1 MSPGQRVLEIGFGW
15 GSLSLLLAK
24 HFGARVT
31 GITLSEQQLS
41 LATQRVKDAG
51 LEHLIDFHLVDYRV
65 HQPANGVAYD
75 RIVSCEMLEAVGHEY
90 MPDYFRHCGRLLA
103 PGGVLVVQVITTPEG
118 RYDAYRRSTDFIK
131 EYIFPGCCCPSLAA
145 VLAAAGAGGGFT
157 LAASEEIGTHYAPTL
172 LRWREAFMA
181 NAGPL
186 KALGFNDAFIR
197 CWDYYFQYTVRAR
210 KMDIA
215 PCARLLTRVVARHAD
230 LALTRYPFFL
240 PAGRRLRHANAGRRA
255 AGAHAAGQCCH
266 SGKRALPRRAGGH
279 AAQALVVSAGGRNT
293 RSVHVDRGPA
303 GSIDLVFFY
312 PQILLSCAARACLAT
327 RPTRDMLGRGQV
339 GAGRDMRIA
348 PAAYGGTCL
357 TSVTASA

>member
-1 MSPGQRVLEIGFGW
+1 VSPGQRVLEIGFGW

-197 CWDYYFQYTVRAR
+197 CWDCACPRNGYRGPSARTDASALFITRPQTTFSTALQASPHARSGTCSSCSRSRATPQR
-210 KMDIA
+210 SGTC
-215 PCARLLTRVVARHAD
+215 PS
-230 LALTRYPFFL
+230 ALS
-240 PAGRRLRHANAGRRA
+240 RRDSSPSSGGERRQPQ
-255 AGAHAAGQCCH
+255 HT
-266 SGKRALPRRAGGH
+266 
-279 AAQALVVSAGGRNT
+279 ALVVSADSRNT
-293 RSVHVDRGPA
+293 QCTSIEGS
-303 GSIDLVFFY
+303 SIDRPMPPLWY
-312 PQILLSCAARACLAT
+312 PSIHRFICHLLRACLRRV
-327 RPTRDMLGRGQV
+327 RPMLGRGLARV
-339 GAGRDMRIA
+339 ATCGS
-348 PAAYGGTCL
+348 PAADGGTCL
-357 TSVTASA
+357 TSLTASA